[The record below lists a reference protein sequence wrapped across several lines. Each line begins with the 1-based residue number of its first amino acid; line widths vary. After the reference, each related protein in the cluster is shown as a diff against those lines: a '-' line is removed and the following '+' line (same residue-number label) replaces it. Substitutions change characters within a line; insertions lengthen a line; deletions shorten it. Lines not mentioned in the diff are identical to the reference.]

1 MNRKSSTLRLVTG
14 LEQPDSGEISIRGWK
29 RNINIK
35 RFQPS
40 PTKVSMVFQNPAL
53 FDSLTVGENVGF
65 SLLRARKLSE
75 ERIFQLVKKFL
86 RRVDLE
92 DTIWKY
98 PNQLSGGMQ
107 KRVSLARS
115 IIYDVDEP
123 SSAPQILLYDEPTAG
138 LDPAASTR
146 IENIITNLKDV
157 CPTSVVVTHQFSTIR
172 RTADRV
178 VLIHDGVVIWDG
190 NVKELDT
197 TSNPYVRQFMT
208 GSLEGPLYTDDT
220 SMIPFS

>member
-1 MNRKSSTLRLVTG
+1 
-14 LEQPDSGEISIRGWK
+14 
-29 RNINIK
+29 
-35 RFQPS
+35 
-40 PTKVSMVFQNPAL
+40 MVFQNPAL

-65 SLLRARKLSE
+65 SLLRAGKLPE

-92 DTIWKY
+92 DTISKY

-107 KRVSLARS
+107 KRVSLARA

-123 SSAPQILLYDEPTAG
+123 SSAPQIVLYDEPTAG

-157 CPTSVVVTHQFSTIR
+157 CPTSIVVTHQFSTIR

-178 VLIHDGVVIWDG
+178 ILVHDGGVVWDG
-190 NVKELDT
+190 DVKELDT
-197 TSNPYVRQFMT
+197 TSNPYVRQFMS
-208 GSLEGPLYTDDT
+208 GSLEGPLFTDDV
-220 SMIPFS
+220 IAFS